1 MARTL
6 TTRPGATTGEGNGQV
21 PPPPKRT
28 LSSRMRGTLALAVV
42 FGVLA
47 GLFTLLALSDNKGNP
62 VAVAARDLRAG
73 ETLDPGALRYVDAN
87 ASADLL
93 NALLRPA
100 DVANLKGNVLTH
112 PVSAGSPIT
121 RDDLEPAVAPA
132 QQRAMSVPVPPE
144 RAAGGD
150 VAKGD
155 RVDVIDAGGN
165 GVEPSYVLTDA
176 EVLGV
181 SLRGDGRLGS
191 SQDTYITVA
200 VPDGAAALRLAS
212 AIERNKIQVLRAT
225 GASPLPAA
233 VTATPTTAVGA
244 RR

>member
-6 TTRPGATTGEGNGQV
+6 TTGAPTTGEANGQV

-47 GLFTLLALSDNKGNP
+47 GLFTLLALSDNQGEP

-73 ETLDPGALRYVDAN
+73 ETLDPGALRYLDMSGSEQLVG
-87 ASADLL
+87 
-93 NALLRPA
+93 ALLRQK
-100 DVANLKGNVLTH
+100 DVAALKGNVLTH
-112 PVSAGSPIT
+112 PVAAGSPIT
-121 RDDLEPAVAPA
+121 RDDLAPAVAPA

-144 RAAGGD
+144 RAAGGN
-150 VAKGD
+150 VSRGD

-176 EVLGV
+176 EVLDV

-191 SQDTYITVA
+191 SEDTYITVA

-212 AIERNKIQVLRAT
+212 AIERDKIQVLRST
-225 GASPLPAA
+225 GATPLSAA
-233 VTATPTTAVGA
+233 VTATPTTAPGA